1 MPLLSLEL
9 AMIRK
14 RGAGLLSVCTFTLA
28 IVALSYAP
36 AAHAWTAAPTAFE
49 AIIVTAPTSGDR
61 VLPPVLVLD
70 QKALQDRQAQLLS
83 GALRGIP
90 GVSIRPNSRGESV
103 VRIRGSEER
112 QAAVFLDGAPLN
124 VPWDGRVDLGVLPAQ
139 LISKIKVTKGAVP
152 IEYGANAVAGA
163 VDLQTWR
170 DGDAR
175 EAKLDAGNLGQR
187 GISGLGQFSHATA
200 DGLMQTTL
208 AANILVRDAL
218 AVADRQ
224 SLQFGQPDDD
234 ARTNTDLDS
243 RSVFAAVGWTGPAW
257 SWRASILHADVERG
271 IAPEAH
277 IDPAVATPRYWRY
290 PDWRLT
296 QASLVSEGKLG
307 DEATI
312 RGVFWQQWFDQT
324 IEAYRDS
331 SYERLQSRED
341 GQDRSFGG
349 RTTLTHPLGPLAV
362 RWSASAQASTHS
374 QVDTRFPAGTPGPE
388 LDYEQRLGSLGVE
401 ADWPLNESIRTTF
414 GIGLDA
420 ASTPQ
425 TGDKPA
431 QGDQS
436 ASAFSAAAAWAINR
450 QWTMT
455 LSGGQRT
462 RFPSARELFGEAL
475 GRFLINP
482 DLLPERVSL
491 FDLEISWRQQGRFVS
506 INPFW
511 QHSQDTLSQR
521 VVRVNGKSLRQRFNL
536 PGSRSWGV
544 DVYAGFPISPSVTA
558 EFGGSWLRTSVEV
571 SPEFSLRRL
580 PQRPGHDA
588 FAALD
593 WQSWG
598 KLDVRA
604 EVRDVGAAFDIGPDG
619 EAVALPGGTEFGFR
633 LSHPLPQTQ
642 ALPPARLI
650 FSLDNAFN
658 ASIEPQL
665 GLPAPGR
672 TYRVGIEF
680 GDFL

>member
-1 MPLLSLEL
+1 MRS
-9 AMIRK
+9 
-14 RGAGLLSVCTFTLA
+14 GCTFSLA
-28 IVALSYAP
+28 IVALSGTP
-36 AAHAWTAAPTAFE
+36 PAHAGTEPPTQLE
-49 AIIVTAPTSGDR
+49 AIVVTAPASGDR

-70 QKALQDRQAQLLS
+70 QKALRDRQAQLLS
-83 GALRGIP
+83 EALKGIP

-103 VRIRGSEER
+103 VRIRGSDER

-124 VPWDGRVDLGVLPAQ
+124 VPWDGRVDLAVLPAQ

-152 IEYGANAVAGA
+152 IEYGSNAIAGA

-187 GISGLGQFSHATA
+187 GVSGLGQFSHPTA
-200 DGLMQTTL
+200 DGLLQTTL
-208 AANILVRDAL
+208 AANIFVRDAL
-218 AVADRQ
+218 AVADQQALR
-224 SLQFGQPDDD
+224 FGQPDDD

-243 RSVFAAVGWTGPAW
+243 RSVFAAVGWSGPAW
-257 SWRASILHADVERG
+257 SWRASVLHADVERG

-341 GQDRSFGG
+341 DQDRSYGG
-349 RTTLTHPLGPLAV
+349 RMTLTHPLGPLAL
-362 RWSASAQASTHS
+362 RWSASAQTSTHS

-388 LDYEQRLGSLGVE
+388 LDYEQQLGSIGVE
-401 ADWPLNESIRTTF
+401 TDWPLNESVRTTF

-431 QGDQS
+431 QGDLS
-436 ASAFSAAAAWAINR
+436 APAFSAAAAWAINP
-450 QWTMT
+450 QLTMT
-455 LSGGQRT
+455 LSGGRRT

-475 GRFLINP
+475 GRFLLNP

-491 FDLEISWRQQGRFVS
+491 LDLEINWRQQGKFVS

-544 DVYAGFPISPSVTA
+544 DLYASLPLSPSVTA
-558 EFGGSWLRTSVEV
+558 ELGGSWLRTSVEV
-571 SPEFSLRRL
+571 SPEFSLRQL

-598 KLDVRA
+598 KLDIRA
-604 EVRDVGAAFDIGPDG
+604 EVRNVGAAFDIGPDG
-619 EAVALPGGTEFGFR
+619 EAVPLAGGTEFNFR
-633 LSHPLPQTQ
+633 VSRPLAWTR
-642 ALPPARLI
+642 AFAPARVV

-658 ASIEPQL
+658 ALIEPQL